1 MFFKG
6 STTCL
11 LFLSLVCVQ
20 IHISH
25 EELSTDV
32 DEAREFLANY
42 GATAKVVYF
51 ASYLATWSY
60 STNITD
66 YNQQKD
72 LEAGLVA
79 AAFDREAYENAT
91 KFDET
96 GFPDDIKRQLKKLK
110 DIGSAALEPSKVERY
125 NELTSTM
132 SGNYGSASVC
142 RPDNSNE
149 CLQIE
154 PGLGKVMATSEDWEE
169 LLWAW
174 QGFRDEVG
182 IPNKPLYREY
192 VALANEAS
200 RLNGFSDMGDYW
212 RSEYGGDTIAQAYEL
227 YNQILPLYKQLH
239 AYVRRIMNTKH
250 SDHVD
255 LTGRIPGNLLGDMWG
270 RFWGNI
276 YKQVVPYQDAP
287 NIDATDSLRAK
298 NITPLQMFQ
307 MGDDFF
313 ASCGLSRVNEKF
325 WINSMIEKPT
335 DGRQVVCHPSAWDM
349 QSGDDFRI
357 KMCTEV
363 TMEYFQII
371 HHELGHTQY
380 GMQYNDLPFLFHD
393 GANGA
398 FHEAVGEVMSL
409 SVSTPAHLSHPD
421 IDLLDAAGTD
431 FGKETDINFLLKTAL
446 NTIGTLPF
454 SLALDQ
460 WRWDVFAGNVTEDKW
475 MERWW
480 QLKQD
485 LSGVKAPVTRTENDF
500 DPGAKYHFLVDYP
513 FIGYFIRTIIQF
525 QFQKA
530 MCDAAG
536 HTGPLHR
543 CDFYKSQEAGQKL
556 KAMLSL
562 GSSKPWPDAMEAITG
577 QRLMTADA
585 INAYFAPLKTWLEE
599 TNEKNGEKI
608 GWETQDPGTDSANS
622 EATMS
627 LFLLLLCLVVA
638 TRFIRK

>member
-1 MFFKG
+1 MFFKS

-11 LFLSLVCVQ
+11 LFLSSVCVQ

-51 ASYLATWSY
+51 ASNLASWSY

-96 GFPDDIKRQLKKLK
+96 GFPDDIKRQLQKLK

-132 SGNYGSASVC
+132 SGNYASASVC

-182 IPNKPLYREY
+182 IPNKPLYKEY

-200 RLNGFSDMGDYW
+200 RLNGFSDKGDYW

-276 YKQVVPYQDAP
+276 YSQVVPYPDAP

-313 ASCGLSRVNEKF
+313 ASCGLSRVNDKF

-380 GMQYNDLPFLFHD
+380 DMQYNHLPFLFHD

-421 IDLLDAAGTD
+421 IDLLDTASGTD
-431 FGKETDINFLLKTAL
+431 FGEETDINFLLKTAL

-454 SLALDQ
+454 SLALSQ

-485 LSGVKAPVTRTENDF
+485 LSGVQAPVTRTENDF
-500 DPGAKYHFLVDYP
+500 DPGAMHHFLVDYP

-530 MCDAAG
+530 LCDAAG

-577 QRLMTADA
+577 QRLMKADA

-622 EATMS
+622 IATMS
-627 LFLLLLCLVVA
+627 LILLLLCLVA
-638 TRFIRK
+638 SRSIRM